1 MGMQVMP
8 SDQGHLAPLICR
20 MANRYSSIEVYV
32 SNSSC
37 SQGLLSSLGSIF
49 DWAQWESALFFRG
62 LLGVLDTLHDL
73 FCSLLLMVWPR
84 CSWNLP
90 SPRAFLPSYKKKFNW
105 KLRQS

>member
-1 MGMQVMP
+1 MNLHAISQSTVPRDEHLMQVMP

-20 MANRYSSIEVYV
+20 FNLSINLFIWHRIDILQLEVYV
-32 SNSSC
+32 SHSSC

-73 FCSLLLMVWPR
+73 FAL
-84 CSWNLP
+84 
-90 SPRAFLPSYKKKFNW
+90 SY
-105 KLRQS
+105 